1 MKKTKFLATFLCVI
15 MCFSTFATSLAGA
28 ASVSSKYNL
37 TISGSYIKGIP
48 EKVTP
53 SQLTATMQNA
63 SVSFVNGTKTYVCT
77 GCNVTLNGETYSAVI
92 NGDVDGNGMVDSTDY
107 LKIKSY
113 CLGSLSLTG
122 AFYEAADV
130 DASGKID
137 STDYLRI
144 KGHFLG
150 NFDLFEDSEITETPS
165 EEPSEDK
172 SEEPSEESSEES
184 SDSSDTTEGGT
195 IHFTSSS
202 VEVTGNGVSASGT
215 TATITAAGE
224 YKVTGSCSNGY
235 ILVQAGDEDNVKLNL
250 SGVSLSSSQNGP
262 IFFESAKNGHI
273 ILADGTTNTISDSTT
288 YTNGAKAAI
297 FAECDLKFKGNGTLN
312 VTGKYKHAIASDDE
326 IFFDGGN
333 VNVLNAVNDGFH
345 SNDGIYLSDGTATV
359 KAAGSDAFESELGID
374 ITGGTLNAAV
384 TGEGVKAATAFT
396 MSGGTVNVTSADNG
410 IKSLD
415 TAEISGGIV
424 KITCSGNGVK
434 ATNALNIN
442 GGTFTVNAGLD
453 CFDAS
458 GDSTLG
464 TAGTLTVNNGTI
476 TASSPAG
483 EGLQGTYLYV
493 KGGTIKILSADNAFK
508 GDSAVYVS
516 GGVST
521 ITCSGNGIKSDVYVA
536 ISGGE
541 TTITSSAGDGI
552 KASDGVTTGKGDV
565 DVTGGKITITAKY
578 DGIQADGNLNINNS
592 YDGSSSTTTP
602 DSSDKKVSTNL
613 ASKAN
618 GGSYVISG
626 GTVVTEELYSD
637 PTWSADST
645 GYGNG
650 SINDGNWVDYTAGDW
665 VEVMRSNGGV
675 TIDFKLAKASTVQ
688 NVVLNVGTREGST
701 NRGLP
706 DSVTVYTSTDGTN
719 FTNVFGSVA
728 SASFGLY
735 QDQGYSALVTG
746 NATNVKYVRI
756 FAASSSS
763 SNYVMRFG
771 EIEIY
776 DGETPSG
783 TNVVIPSG
791 YNITISTNGGASNKV
806 SSSDTQS
813 YKGIKGN
820 NITIKNCNMY
830 INASDDAVHSNG
842 NITMSGGKVVAGS
855 GDDGYHAEATLTIS
869 GGEVEITQS
878 NEGIEGLN
886 IYVTGT
892 AFVKVKSS
900 DDGFNAA
907 GGADGSGGWRP
918 GSSSSGSYSLN
929 FSGDCFVYVNASGDG
944 LDSNGAM
951 NVSGGKIFCEGPTN
965 GGNSSVDHNGAL
977 KITGGLLLS
986 LGSAGMAGECLSNAT
1001 TSTQCAFAAS
1011 GSGSAGTT
1019 LAIKNSSGTVLCVFK
1034 TQKQFQHIVFSAP
1047 GLATGNTYQIL
1058 TGVTGVGEN
1067 TCGYYPSNQYTG
1079 GSQLTS
1085 VSQSSTIVN
1094 SGSSGGPGGGFRPW

>member
-1 MKKTKFLATFLCVI
+1 MNNSIKRSKLLATFLCVI
-15 MCFSTFATSLAGA
+15 ICFSVLASSLAGA
-28 ASVSSKYNL
+28 ASYSNKYNL

-53 SQLTATMQNA
+53 SELTATMQNA
-63 SVSFVNGTKTYVCT
+63 SVSFTNGIKAYVCT
-77 GCNVTLNGETYSAVI
+77 GCTITMGTTSYTAVI
-92 NGDVDGNGMVDSTDY
+92 NGDVDGSGNIDSTDY
-107 LKIKSY
+107 LKIKTY
-113 CLGSLSLTG
+113 CLGNASLTG
-122 AFYEAADV
+122 AYYEAADV
-130 DASGKID
+130 DGNGRID

-144 KGHFLG
+144 KGHFVG
-150 NFDLFEDSEITETPS
+150 TFDLFADSFITETPS
-165 EEPSEDK
+165 EEPSEES
-172 SEEPSEESSEES
+172 SEAASSSEESSEET
-184 SDSSDTTEGGT
+184 SDTAEGGT
-195 IHFTSSS
+195 IHFTSSTVQVS
-202 VEVTGNGVSASGT
+202 GVGVSASGT

-235 ILVQAGDEDNVKLNL
+235 ILVQAGEEDNVKLNL
-250 SGVSLSSSQNGP
+250 SGVTLSSSENGP

-273 ILADGTTNTISDSTT
+273 ILADGTTNTISDSAT
-288 YTNGAKAAI
+288 YTNGSKAAI
-297 FAECDLKFKGNGTLN
+297 FAECDLKIKGNGTLN
-312 VTGKYKHAIASDDE
+312 VTGKYKHALASDDE

-333 VNVLNAVNDGFH
+333 VNVISAVNDGFH
-345 SNDGIYLSDGTATV
+345 SNDGIYLSGGTATV
-359 KAAGSDAFESELGID
+359 KAAGSDAFESELVVD
-374 ITGGTLNAAV
+374 ITGGALNASV
-384 TGEGVKAATAFT
+384 TGEGIKAATAFT
-396 MSGGTVNVTSADNG
+396 MSGGAVNVTAADNG

-415 TAEISGGIV
+415 TAEISGGTV

-434 ATNALNIN
+434 ATNSLNIN

-476 TASSPAG
+476 TASSPSG

-493 KGGTIKILSADNAFK
+493 KGGTIKVLSADNAFK

-521 ITCSGNGIKSDVYVA
+521 INCSGNGIKSDVYVA

-541 TTITSSAGDGI
+541 TTITSSMGDGV
-552 KASDGVTTGKGDV
+552 KASDGVTVGKGDV
-565 DVTGGKITITAKY
+565 DIIGGKLTITAKY
-578 DGIQADGNLNINNS
+578 DGIQADGTLNINNG
-592 YDGSSSTTTP
+592 YDGSSSSTP
-602 DSSDKKVSTNL
+602 DNSEAVVSTNL

-618 GGSYVISG
+618 GGRYVISG

-637 PTWSADST
+637 PTWSADSS
-645 GYGNG
+645 GYGSG
-650 SINDGNWVDYTAGDW
+650 SINDESWVGYTAGDW

-675 TIDFKLAKASTVQ
+675 TIDFKLPKASTVQ
-688 NVVLNVGTREGST
+688 NIILNMGTREGSS

-706 DSVTVYTSTDGTN
+706 DSVTVYTSTDGIN
-719 FTNVFGSVA
+719 FDNVFGSIA
-728 SASFGLY
+728 GASFGVY
-735 QDQGYSALVTG
+735 QDHGYSALVSG

-756 FAASSSS
+756 FAASSNT

-776 DGETPSG
+776 DGATPSG

-791 YNITISTNGGASNKV
+791 YNITVSTNGGASNKV
-806 SSSDTQS
+806 SAYDTES

-820 NITIKNCNMY
+820 NIVIKNCNMY

-842 NITMSGGKVVAGS
+842 SITMSGGKVVAGS
-855 GDDGYHAEATLTIS
+855 GDDGFHAEETLTIS

-892 AFVKVKSS
+892 AFVKVKAS

-907 GGADGSGGWRP
+907 GGADGSGGWNP
-918 GSSSSGSYSLN
+918 NAAGNYSLN
-929 FSGDCFVYVNASGDG
+929 FSGDCFVYVNANGDG

-965 GGNSSVDHNGAL
+965 GGNSSMDHNGAL
-977 KITGGLLLS
+977 KITGGMLLS
-986 LGSAGMAGECLSNAT
+986 LGSSGMANECLSNAT
-1001 TSTQCAFAAS
+1001 TSTQCAFATN

-1034 TQKQFQHIVFSAP
+1034 TTKQFQHIVFSAS

-1058 TGVTGVGEN
+1058 TGVTGIGEN

-1085 VSQSSTIVN
+1085 VTQSSTITG
-1094 SGSSGGPGGGFRPW
+1094 GSTGGGPGGGFRPW